1 MLIIAQ
7 SAATSRSFAM
17 KHGQRADINRDIVG
31 LAGANLAAG
40 LSGAFV
46 VNGSPTKTQILDEQR
61 GKTQLANMTMSRSC
75 CCSCMFATGLL
86 KNMPSSVL
94 AAIVFIIG
102 IDLIDVEEPAADRG
116 STAQRVRHRRGHRS
130 DVFAIGVEQGII
142 LAIVLSILEIIR
154 RQYSPKDFVV
164 GVTREGSR
172 PIRRRPPAHRAQ
184 PGLIVFRYD
193 ADLFYA
199 NVNRFVDDVE
209 ALVEQRSRPG
219 PMAGPGRRCAQRRRL
234 LRGNQPQRPAGLSR
248 RAKRH
253 LRPRPGRR
261 RPPAHAADVRA
272 PRADPGHA
280 RVRQPARRRTGLREG
295 IAPDAVTPGEL
306 RFWYVPGRSRGG
318 RVTRPVD
325 TRGRGVADLR
335 LSVTDRCNLRCT
347 YCMPRELFGANHQ
360 FLPRSEILSYEEFAR
375 LVGIFAGLGVSKVRL
390 TGGEPLLRPEIE
402 TLISAIAGT
411 SGIEDIAMTTNGA
424 LLAGRA
430 GSLREAGLSRV
441 TVSLD
446 SVDPATFATMADTKV
461 PLSTVLDGIT
471 AAVEAGFGPIKLNA
485 VVQRGV
491 NDDGIV
497 ELAKYARDGGH
508 VLRFIEY
515 MDVGS
520 SNGWT
525 SSDVV
530 PAAEIIARVNA
541 VFPIRTLPPSR
552 AGEVARRWGY
562 EDGRGEIGVIT
573 SVSEPFCGDCTRARI
588 TSTGELFTCL
598 FASQGTD
605 LRVLLRSGAT
615 DDELRAAIT
624 SVWAARDDN
633 YSEQRQNLLP
643 LEVRRAE
650 MSYLGG

>member
-1 MLIIAQ
+1 
-7 SAATSRSFAM
+7 
-17 KHGQRADINRDIVG
+17 
-31 LAGANLAAG
+31 
-40 LSGAFV
+40 
-46 VNGSPTKTQILDEQR
+46 
-61 GKTQLANMTMSRSC
+61 MT
-75 CCSCMFATGLL
+75 G
-86 KNMPSSVL
+86 
-94 AAIVFIIG
+94 
-102 IDLIDVEEPAADRG
+102 
-116 STAQRVRHRRGHRS
+116 
-130 DVFAIGVEQGII
+130 
-142 LAIVLSILEIIR
+142 
-154 RQYSPKDFVV
+154 
-164 GVTREGSR
+164 
-172 PIRRRPPAHRAQ
+172 
-184 PGLIVFRYD
+184 
-193 ADLFYA
+193 
-199 NVNRFVDDVE
+199 
-209 ALVEQRSRPG
+209 
-219 PMAGPGRRCAQRRRL
+219 
-234 LRGNQPQRPAGLSR
+234 
-248 RAKRH
+248 
-253 LRPRPGRR
+253 
-261 RPPAHAADVRA
+261 
-272 PRADPGHA
+272 
-280 RVRQPARRRTGLREG
+280 
-295 IAPDAVTPGEL
+295 
-306 RFWYVPGRSRGG
+306 
-318 RVTRPVD
+318 PVD
-325 TRGRGVADLR
+325 RRGRGVADLR

-360 FLPRSEILSYEEFAR
+360 FLPRNEILSYEEFAR
-375 LVGIFAGLGVSKVRL
+375 LVEIFAGLGVSKVRL

-411 SGIEDIAMTTNGA
+411 SGIDDIAMTTNGA

-446 SVDPATFATMADTKV
+446 SVDPATFAAMADTKV
-461 PLSTVLDGIT
+461 PLSTVLDGI
-471 AAVEAGFGPIKLNA
+471 AAAADAGFGPIKLNA

-605 LRVLLRSGAT
+605 LRELLRSGAT
-615 DDELRAAIT
+615 DEELRAAIT
-624 SVWAARDDN
+624 RVWVARDDN

>member
-1 MLIIAQ
+1 
-7 SAATSRSFAM
+7 
-17 KHGQRADINRDIVG
+17 
-31 LAGANLAAG
+31 
-40 LSGAFV
+40 
-46 VNGSPTKTQILDEQR
+46 
-61 GKTQLANMTMSRSC
+61 
-75 CCSCMFATGLL
+75 
-86 KNMPSSVL
+86 
-94 AAIVFIIG
+94 
-102 IDLIDVEEPAADRG
+102 
-116 STAQRVRHRRGHRS
+116 
-130 DVFAIGVEQGII
+130 
-142 LAIVLSILEIIR
+142 
-154 RQYSPKDFVV
+154 
-164 GVTREGSR
+164 
-172 PIRRRPPAHRAQ
+172 
-184 PGLIVFRYD
+184 
-193 ADLFYA
+193 
-199 NVNRFVDDVE
+199 
-209 ALVEQRSRPG
+209 
-219 PMAGPGRRCAQRRRL
+219 
-234 LRGNQPQRPAGLSR
+234 
-248 RAKRH
+248 
-253 LRPRPGRR
+253 
-261 RPPAHAADVRA
+261 
-272 PRADPGHA
+272 
-280 RVRQPARRRTGLREG
+280 
-295 IAPDAVTPGEL
+295 
-306 RFWYVPGRSRGG
+306 
-318 RVTRPVD
+318 
-325 TRGRGVADLR
+325 
-335 LSVTDRCNLRCT
+335 
-347 YCMPRELFGANHQ
+347 MPRELFGANHQ
-360 FLPRSEILSYEEFAR
+360 FLPRNEILSYEEFAR
-375 LVGIFAGLGVSKVRL
+375 LVEVFAGLGVSKVRL

-411 SGIEDIAMTTNGA
+411 TGIDDIAMTTNGA

-430 GSLREAGLSRV
+430 KSLREAGLSRV

-530 PAAEIIARVNA
+530 PAAEIIARVSA
-541 VFPIRTLPPSR
+541 VFPIRALPPSR

-562 EDGRGEIGVIT
+562 EDGHGEIGVIT

-615 DDELRAAIT
+615 DEELRAAIT
-624 SVWAARDDN
+624 RVWAARDDN